1 MVIKKILACYNFCIR
16 LVTKKN
22 KTNIPRLSNGQS
34 TRASNVPLVYSF
46 RLTYSFPRK
55 DNARQRRRDAN
66 VNVDCTLTCYFPFEM
81 VEKKNLSR
89 YHQAIEKGWCEGQ
102 DFFDKIINQSIPF
115 VLALRNKPVINSGA
129 CYWMRS

>member
-81 VEKKNLSR
+81 VEKKICHAITKLS
-89 YHQAIEKGWCEGQ
+89 KKV
-102 DFFDKIINQSIPF
+102 DVKVKISLTKSSINQSLLF
-115 VLALRNKPVINSGA
+115 
-129 CYWMRS
+129 